1 MKKKFLVIFKVLS
14 IILLISCNSKTSNL
28 EEEFSSSAEQTESKL
43 MEEETKSNAK
53 LSFQFNGES
62 FYQKKTEEST
72 SAGMRTSGNKWLI
85 NFGGES
91 RDQGKEIGLQ
101 FNVENF
107 DLKTGIVPVTICTL
121 SLFGFE
127 DEQLYS
133 KEDLVLEITDVKK
146 IKSESSMGSTINEYS
161 IIGNFHGSFSTITGE
176 KNYKVDNG
184 TFENYTLVEIIKS

>member
-1 MKKKFLVIFKVLS
+1 MKKQILIISKVLS
-14 IILLISCNSKTSNL
+14 IILLISCNSKTSNTK
-28 EEEFSSSAEQTESKL
+28 EEINTSTEQTGSKL

-62 FYQKKTEEST
+62 FYQKKIQEST

-85 NFGGES
+85 SFGGES

-107 DLKTGIVPVTICTL
+107 NLETGAVPVTICTL

-133 KEDLVLEITDVKK
+133 KEDLVLQITDVKK
-146 IKSESSMGSTINEYS
+146 IKSENSMGTTINEYS
-161 IIGNFHGSFSTITGE
+161 IKGNFHGSFKTITGE